1 MKLERRKKPDG
12 CCPVD
17 LIAQIAEEEEK
28 RGRVVV
34 FNFSQKALDDM
45 CNYPVNKQVNY
56 DFGERKGDKTKL
68 TVCWLP
74 SMQTMEL
81 SSFNGSAIYQ
91 VDFADTDE
99 IKHKY
104 TEQADVVYLIY

>member
-1 MKLERRKKPDG
+1 MKLERRKNPDG

>member
-1 MKLERRKKPDG
+1 MKLERRQNPDG

-28 RGRVVV
+28 RGRIAVY
-34 FNFSQKALDDM
+34 NLSQKALNDM
-45 CNYPVNKQVNY
+45 FNYPVDKQVNY
-56 DFGERKGDKTKL
+56 EFCKGDKTKI
-68 TVCWLP
+68 TVDWLP

-91 VDFADTDE
+91 VDFANTDE
-99 IKHKY
+99 IQCKY
-104 TEQADVVYLIY
+104 TDQADVVYLIF